1 VNGCLA
7 LFVAFSMHI
16 GLENDYN
23 NVHPHAR
30 CTVDNYIGGIYYN
43 SEETTSVYLGRKNKV
58 SRFNV
63 EYGLVTGYSGMD
75 PAPMIRIEKNGF
87 FVAPSYETDGNAGVV
102 VGIELKLNP

>member
-1 VNGCLA
+1 MNGCLA

-43 SEETTSVYLGRKNKV
+43 SEETTSVYLGKKNKV

-75 PAPMIRIEKNGF
+75 PAPMFRIEKDGF
-87 FVAPSYETDGNAGVV
+87 FVAPSYEKNGNAGVV